1 MQEYDAK
8 SDFRK
13 IQSNGSK
20 QLQDAV
26 LLLTAAANFF
36 GNRIDFGINQMGFV
50 KKSFPVFF
58 LLLST
63 FGFSQVVINEVHVSP
78 DTSTNVQTQSLAYC
92 PDATFGA
99 EWIEIYNASKCDTID
114 LSCYMLGSNTAD
126 SNFGTF
132 SFPANTRI
140 NPLSFIVVGG
150 KNAPGVDFAL
160 PDYCASV
167 TFCSIGQW
175 FLNDDY
181 GWIALYKPDGSVAD
195 ALFWTAN
202 AGEVGQLVS
211 NPVYSE
217 VPCTPS
223 SCAIVGTL
231 KAASQ
236 MTPGTE
242 IFYAGKGSG
251 FGLSLYR
258 QIDGGAPWLTDGAP
272 TPAQCNGACAPPT
285 DLAIQIS
292 SYADETCLLENGWAQ
307 VFVSGGTLPYDLDWS
322 NTANGD
328 SIFNLVAGTYS
339 VTVTDD
345 ADCIKATTVTL
356 VNIGAPD
363 SVSVIPIDPVIF
375 KGESVQLSLLT
386 AAIIDSMVWTP
397 APGLSCDNCPSPIA
411 NPTTITTYNVVVT
424 DSDGCIG
431 TSSVVVQVLSDENST
446 FIPTAFTPNADNLND
461 ILFVRSPKLI
471 ALELHIF
478 DRWGNEVFATN
489 DLNTGWDG
497 KDKKGNEVDVGI
509 YVYYA
514 IVIFDNGKSKTLQGN
529 VGVIR

>member
-1 MQEYDAK
+1 MQPD
-8 SDFRK
+8 S
-13 IQSNGSK
+13 
-20 QLQDAV
+20 
-26 LLLTAAANFF
+26 
-36 GNRIDFGINQMGFV
+36 
-50 KKSFPVFF
+50 
-58 LLLST
+58 ST
-63 FGFSQVVINEVHVSP
+63 GA
-78 DTSTNVQTQSLAYC
+78 QTQSLAYC
-92 PDATFGA
+92 ADTTFGA
-99 EWIEIYNASKCDTID
+99 EWIEIYNASQCDTID

-140 NPLSFIVVGG
+140 FPLSFIVVGG
-150 KNAPGVDFAL
+150 KQAPGVDFAL
-160 PDYCASV
+160 ADYCALA

-181 GWIALYKPDGSVAD
+181 GWIALYKPDGTVAD

-202 AGEVGQLVS
+202 AGEVAQLAS

-223 SCAIVGTL
+223 SCSITGTL

-242 IFYAGKGSG
+242 ILYAGKVSG

-258 QIDGGAPWLTDGAP
+258 QTDGAVPWLTDGAP
-272 TPAQCNGACAPPT
+272 TPGQCNGTCAPPT
-285 DLAIQIS
+285 DLSIQIS
-292 SYADETCLLENGWAQ
+292 GYADETCLLANGWAEA
-307 VFVSGGTLPYDLDWS
+307 FVSGGTTPYDLDWS

-328 SIFNLVAGTYS
+328 SIFNLTAGTYS

-345 ADCIKATTVTL
+345 ADCMKAATVTL
-356 VNIGAPD
+356 VNIGEPD
-363 SVSVIPIDPVIF
+363 TVSILPVAPVIF

-386 AAIIDSMVWTP
+386 AAIIDSVIWTP
-397 APGLSCDNCPSPIA
+397 ATGLNCNDCVSPIA
-411 NPTTITTYNVVVT
+411 NPIIITTYNVVVT

-431 TSSVVVQVLSDENST
+431 TATVVVDVISDENST

-461 ILFVRSPKLI
+461 VLFVRSPKLI
-471 ALELHIF
+471 GLELHIY
-478 DRWGNEVFATN
+478 DRWGNEVFTTTDPN
-489 DLNTGWDG
+489 IGWDG
-497 KDKKGNEVDVGI
+497 TDTKGNEVDVGI

-514 IVIFDNGKSKTLQGN
+514 IVTFDNGKSKTLKGN